1 MWDRVLGWVLA
12 RVMAALSD
20 RPARRLNVTLT
31 PASVT
36 TVPA

>member
-1 MWDRVLGWVLA
+1 
-12 RVMAALSD
+12 MAALSD